1 MAGGSEVRLRQA
13 LILLV
18 ILGAAG
24 GWNYH
29 RNAVIDDAVPR
40 PYRGYSD
47 LELNQLIAA
56 YQDEVEIQLEG
67 YRNSSAAKKVAVR
80 GGGLLDDRIDEFE
93 RVQRLGKK
101 RKERAYQVTENQI
114 LVEQLATE
122 HLTREM
128 NRPIYKMIFRRLTT
142 F

>member
-1 MAGGSEVRLRQA
+1 MAGGSDARLGQT

-18 ILGAAG
+18 ILCAAG

-29 RNAVIDDAVPR
+29 RNAGIEGAVPR

-47 LELNQLIAA
+47 EELNQVISA
-56 YQDEVEIQLEG
+56 YQDEVAIQMER
-67 YRNSSAAKKVAVR
+67 YRKSSATKKVAVQE
-80 GGGLLDDRIDEFE
+80 GGLLESRIDEFE
-93 RVQRLGKK
+93 RVQRLSKQ
-101 RKERAYQVTENQI
+101 RTERAYQVTENQI
-114 LVEQLATE
+114 LVEQLAKE
-122 HLTREM
+122 QVIREM